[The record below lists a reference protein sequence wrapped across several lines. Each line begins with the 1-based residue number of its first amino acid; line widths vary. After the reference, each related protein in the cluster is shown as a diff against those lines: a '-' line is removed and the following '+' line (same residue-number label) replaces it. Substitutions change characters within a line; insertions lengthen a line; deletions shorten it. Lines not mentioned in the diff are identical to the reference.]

1 MLIVPPGVKVLLV
14 LDHTDMRKGMD
25 QLAMLVQEVLKKAGF
40 YNDMQKKS
48 GDKAWALLEKYVGPL
63 A

>member
-1 MLIVPPGVKVLLV
+1 VKPFRE
-14 LDHTDMRKGMD
+14 T
-25 QLAMLVQEVLKKAGF
+25 LKKAGF
-40 YNDMQKKS
+40 YGEMQKKS